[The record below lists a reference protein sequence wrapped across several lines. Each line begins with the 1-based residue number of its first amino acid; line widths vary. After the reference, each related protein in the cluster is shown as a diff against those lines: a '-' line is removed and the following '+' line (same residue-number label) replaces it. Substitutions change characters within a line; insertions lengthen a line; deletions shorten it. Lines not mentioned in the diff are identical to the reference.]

1 MVLGP
6 SVWALV
12 AWEIARR
19 VCSTFVRLVCGALLL
34 PVKFVN
40 IMRRGGLSAYETNQ
54 GYKYK
59 YTEYDHADH
68 AAGDERPI
76 LSILALLVADVVAGV
91 GFSSL
96 IRNLLRPGPHLIE
109 RERNEYAAVYHEQQ
123 DNVRKS
129 GKEVVEQQ
137 YQSQI
142 DRRESQDDVF
152 IDSIRGLRN
161 RGQVSAI
168 FFHSVWCASC
178 DTYRLTASIRLVT
191 RTRFCKHWHRLNHC
205 TTILS
210 SREQLQEGEYL
221 QPCLKQ

>member
-19 VCSTFVRLVCGALLL
+19 VCSAFVRLVCGALLL

-59 YTEYDHADH
+59 YTEYD

-142 DRRESQDDVF
+142 DRRESQDVVF

-168 FFHSVWCASC
+168 FFLHSVCMVC
-178 DTYRLTASIRLVT
+178 LV
-191 RTRFCKHWHRLNHC
+191 
-205 TTILS
+205 
-210 SREQLQEGEYL
+210 
-221 QPCLKQ
+221 